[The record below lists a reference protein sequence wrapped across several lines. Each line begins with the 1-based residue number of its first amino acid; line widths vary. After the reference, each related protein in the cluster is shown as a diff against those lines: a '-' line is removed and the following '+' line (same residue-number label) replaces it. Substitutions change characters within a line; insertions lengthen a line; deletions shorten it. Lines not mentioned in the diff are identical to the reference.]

1 MTKDRIQEFSLEQ
14 AEPVWLTDLRLKA
27 FEKVSELDLPV
38 VERVKF
44 HRWNLGDGRLETK
57 DAIVSVPD
65 FTELGDNRNW
75 CKLAVKLF

>member
-44 HRWNLGDGRLETK
+44 HRWNLGDGRLETN
-57 DAIVSVPD
+57 D
-65 FTELGDNRNW
+65 
-75 CKLAVKLF
+75 